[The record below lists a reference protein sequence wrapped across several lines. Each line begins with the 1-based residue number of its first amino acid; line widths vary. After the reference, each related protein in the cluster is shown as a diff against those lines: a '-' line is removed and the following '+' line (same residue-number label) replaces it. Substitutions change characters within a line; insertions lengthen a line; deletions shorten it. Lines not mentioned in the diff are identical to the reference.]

1 MRVRSLMIQDPVTV
15 SDRTSV
21 QEAIHLMEEND
32 IRHLPV
38 VNNSKKLVGWV
49 TLGDMKQGLLPAVV
63 TGISMADLMIRNPIT
78 IQPDD
83 DIEVAAQIIF
93 EKKIGGLP
101 VVNGGNKVIGVI
113 TVTDIL
119 GAFVKIMGL
128 LCNGSRLDVN
138 VGNKPNGFDKVS
150 RIIHDNKGKIV
161 SVGLAPEKADGK
173 IYYFRLEKCPVKP
186 IANALQKEGYEV
198 LPSEY

>member
-15 SDRTSV
+15 SDRISV
-21 QEAIHLMEEND
+21 QEAIHLMEENS

-38 VNNSKKLVGWV
+38 VNNSQKLVGWV

-63 TGISMADLMIRNPIT
+63 TGISLADLMIRNPIT
-78 IQPDD
+78 IHPDVD
-83 DIEVAAQIIF
+83 VGIAAQIIF

-101 VVNGGNKVIGVI
+101 VVNGDNKVIGVI

-128 LCNGSRLDVN
+128 LGNGSRLDVN
-138 VGNKPNGFDKVS
+138 VGNEPNGFDKVS
-150 RIIHDNKGKIV
+150 RIIHNYKGKII
-161 SVGLAPEKADGK
+161 SVGVAPEKTDGK
-173 IYYFRLEKCPVKP
+173 IYYFRLEQCSIEPIVK
-186 IANALQKEGYEV
+186 ALGKEGYEV
-198 LPSEY
+198 LASE